1 MEADLKPLEFPAIQ
15 RMLERLTATP
25 YGADA
30 ARALEPA
37 PTLAVARSLQAA
49 VSVARQRLEAG
60 TLPEIG
66 MLPDV
71 RPALRQ
77 AANPG
82 AALSSQAMNN
92 LQTLMQEAARLARS
106 LADAPSIYPG
116 DLGDLLPP
124 EALVVRLREAL
135 HAGGTL
141 RDDASPVLAEAAA
154 ERVRLRAEVE
164 QVVRRRLESLVSDAA
179 SRRVQWHQERAVL
192 VLGAELAGDVKGVRR
207 GSALGGRDQ
216 IIEPIEAVPLN
227 NRLDTVNERIGNE
240 QQRLLRELTDRVR
253 EHGEVLQRMLGVLTW
268 LDLAFAAGRMS
279 QQMNAH
285 APQLHDA
292 PGVRLVEAYHPL
304 LLLQYA
310 EGSGPLPVPLSL
322 ELAQG
327 RPLLLITGPNT
338 GGKTVALKT
347 VGLLVTM
354 AWCGLHIPAEGD
366 CSVGA
371 FDRVMVDVGDH
382 QSLLHHLS
390 TFAGHVE
397 VLKRVLE
404 HAGGSSLILL
414 DELGTGTD
422 PDEGAALAMA
432 VLDELRSRG
441 VFGIVNTHL
450 APLKDY
456 AARHS
461 GILNASM
468 QFDAQRLAPTYRLVP
483 GEPGISFGLT
493 IAEKNGLPA
502 KLVARAREHLGE
514 LPSAR
519 ASAPAPPLDGRAG
532 EASSR
537 DGATPQ
543 PSAPGT
549 AP

>member
-15 RMLERLTATP
+15 RLLERLAATP

-37 PTLAVARSLQAA
+37 PDVTVARSLQAA
-49 VSVARQRLEAG
+49 VTTARQRLEAG
-60 TLPEIG
+60 MLPEIG
-66 MLPDV
+66 ALPDV

-77 AANPG
+77 ASNPG

-92 LQTLMQEAARLARS
+92 LQAIMQETARLARS
-106 LADAPSIYPG
+106 LADAPGIYPG
-116 DLGDLLPP
+116 SLDDLLPP
-124 EALVVRLREAL
+124 EALVERLGEAL
-135 HAGGTL
+135 HPGGTL
-141 RDDASPVLAEAAA
+141 RDDASPALAEASA
-154 ERVRLRAEVE
+154 ERGRLRGEVE
-164 QVVRRRLESLVSDAA
+164 QVVRKRLESLGSEVA

-192 VLGAELAGDVKGVRR
+192 VLNAELAGSVKGVRR

-227 NRLDTVNERIGNE
+227 NRLDTLNDRIGNE

-253 EHGEVLQRMLGVLTW
+253 EHGEELQRMLGVLTW
-268 LDLAFAAGRMS
+268 IDLAFAAGRMS

-285 APQLHDA
+285 APALLDETRMH
-292 PGVRLVEAYHPL
+292 LVDGYHPL

-310 EGSGPLPVPLSL
+310 EGNGPRPVPLSL
-322 ELAQG
+322 ELAPG

-404 HAGGSSLILL
+404 HAGGESLILL

-456 AARHS
+456 AGRHP

-468 QFDAQRLAPTYRLVP
+468 QFDSERLVPTYRLLP

-502 KLVARAREHLGE
+502 ALVARAREHLAE

-519 ASAPAPPLDGRAG
+519 ASR
-532 EASSR
+532 
-537 DGATPQ
+537 
-543 PSAPGT
+543 
-549 AP
+549 

>member
-37 PTLAVARSLQAA
+37 PNLSVARSLQAA
-49 VSVARQRLEAG
+49 VTVARQRLEAG
-60 TLPEIG
+60 SLPEIG
-66 MLPDV
+66 ALPDI

-77 AANPG
+77 ASNPG

-92 LQTLMQEAARLARS
+92 LQVLMQESARLARA
-106 LADAPSIYPG
+106 LTDTPAIYPG
-116 DLGDLLPP
+116 DLDDLQPP
-124 EALVVRLREAL
+124 QALVARLGEAL

-141 RDDASPVLAEAAA
+141 RDDASPALAEATA
-154 ERVRLRAEVE
+154 ERVQLRGEVE
-164 QVVRRRLESLVSDAA
+164 QVVRKRLDSLTSEPL

-192 VLGAELAGDVKGVRR
+192 VLSDALAAEVKGVRR
-207 GSALGGRDQ
+207 GSGLGGRDQ

-227 NRLDTVNERIGNE
+227 NRLDTVNERITRE
-240 QQRLLRELTDRVR
+240 QQRLLRELTDGVR
-253 EHGEVLQRMLGVLTW
+253 QHGEALQQMLGVLTW
-268 LDLAFAAGRMS
+268 IDLAFAAGRMS

-285 APQLHDA
+285 APELRDEA
-292 PGVRLVEAYHPL
+292 GVRLVEAYHPL

-310 EGSGPLPVPLSL
+310 DGNGPRPVPLSL
-322 ELAQG
+322 ELLPG

-366 CSVGA
+366 CSVGG

-404 HAGGSSLILL
+404 QATGASLILL

-432 VLDELRSRG
+432 VLDELRARG

-456 AARHS
+456 AARHE

-468 QFDAQRLAPTYRLVP
+468 QFDVERLVPTYRLVP

-493 IAEKNGLPA
+493 IAEKNGLSSA
-502 KLVARAREHLGE
+502 LVARAREHLAE

-519 ASAPAPPLDGRAG
+519 ANHQPRSVDP
-532 EASSR
+532 EAEPDDNR
-537 DGATPQ
+537 EIIPR
-543 PSAPGT
+543 
-549 AP
+549 

>member
-1 MEADLKPLEFPAIQ
+1 MDADLKVLEFPAIQ
-15 RMLERLTATP
+15 RLLERLTTTP

-30 ARALEPA
+30 ARSLEPA
-37 PTLAVARSLQAA
+37 PTLSVARSLQEA
-49 VSVARQRLEAG
+49 VTVARRQLEAG
-60 TLPEIG
+60 ALPEIG
-66 MLPDV
+66 ALPDV

-77 AANPG
+77 ASNPG

-92 LQTLMQEAARLARS
+92 LQSTMREGARLAEA
-106 LADAPSIYPG
+106 LADTPSIYPRE
-116 DLGDLLPP
+116 LSELHPPAALL
-124 EALVVRLREAL
+124 EQLDAAL
-135 HAGGTL
+135 HPGGTL
-141 RDDASPVLAEAAA
+141 RDDASPALAEAAT
-154 ERVRLRAEVE
+154 ERLRLRGDVE
-164 QVVRRRLESLVSDAA
+164 QVVRRRLETVPPEGG
-179 SRRVQWHQERAVL
+179 SRRVQWHQERAVM
-192 VLGAELAGDVKGVRR
+192 VLRAEVAGEVKGVRR

-227 NRLDTVNERIGNE
+227 NRLDTVNERINSE
-240 QQRLLRELTDRVR
+240 QQRLLRALTDAVR
-253 EHGEVLQRMLGVLTW
+253 AHGPALERLLGALTW
-268 LDLAFAAGRMS
+268 IDLAFAAGRMS

-285 APQLHDA
+285 APALQEA
-292 PGVRLVEAYHPL
+292 PGVTLVEAYHPL

-310 EGSGPLPVPLSL
+310 QDNGPRPVPLSL
-322 ELAQG
+322 DLAPE

-347 VGLLVTM
+347 LGLLVTM

-366 CSVGA
+366 CVIGG

-404 HAGGSSLILL
+404 HATGHSLILL

-432 VLDELRSRG
+432 MLDELRARG
-441 VFGIVNTHL
+441 ACGIVNTHL

-456 AARHS
+456 AARHP

-468 QFDAQRLAPTYRLVP
+468 QFDAERLVPTYRLLP
-483 GEPGISFGLT
+483 GEPGVSFGLT

-502 KLVARAREHLGE
+502 TLVARAREHLAA
-514 LPSAR
+514 LPSMQAR
-519 ASAPAPPLDGRAG
+519 G
-532 EASSR
+532 
-537 DGATPQ
+537 
-543 PSAPGT
+543 
-549 AP
+549 

>member
-1 MEADLKPLEFPAIQ
+1 MEADLKPLEFPAVQ

-49 VSVARQRLEAG
+49 VTVARQRLEAG
-60 TLPEIG
+60 TLPEISA
-66 MLPDV
+66 LPDV

-77 AANPG
+77 ATNPG
-82 AALSSQAMNN
+82 AALSSQALNN
-92 LQTLMQEAARLARS
+92 LQAVMHEATRLARA
-106 LADAPSIYPG
+106 LADTPAIYPG
-116 DLGDLLPP
+116 DLDDLLPP
-124 EALVVRLREAL
+124 EALVARLRDAL

-141 RDDASPVLAEAAA
+141 RDDASPALAEAAA
-154 ERVRLRAEVE
+154 ERLRLRTEVE
-164 QVVRRRLESLVSDAA
+164 KVVRSRLESLISGAA

-192 VLGAELAGDVKGVRR
+192 VLGAELAAEVKGVRR

-227 NRLDTVNERIGNE
+227 NRLDTVNERMGSE

-253 EHGEVLQRMLGVLTW
+253 EHGETLQQMLGVLTW
-268 LDLAFAAGRMS
+268 IDLAFAAGRLS

-285 APQLHDA
+285 SPELHDR
-292 PGVRLVEAYHPL
+292 PGVSLIEAYHPL

-310 EGSGPLPVPLSL
+310 EGSGPQPVPLSL
-322 ELAQG
+322 ELAEG

-354 AWCGLHIPAEGD
+354 AWCGLHVPAEGD

-404 HAGGSSLILL
+404 SAGGRSLILL

-441 VFGIVNTHL
+441 VYGIVNTHL
-450 APLKDY
+450 TPLKDY
-456 AARHS
+456 ASRHP

-468 QFDAQRLAPTYRLVP
+468 QFDAERLAPTYRLVP
-483 GEPGISFGLT
+483 GEPGVSFGLT

-502 KLVARAREHLGE
+502 ALVARAREHLAG
-514 LPSAR
+514 LPTAR
-519 ASAPAPPLDGRAG
+519 ANTPTPP
-532 EASSR
+532 S
-537 DGATPQ
+537 
-543 PSAPGT
+543 
-549 AP
+549 

>member
-15 RMLERLTATP
+15 RLLERLTATP

-37 PTLAVARSLQAA
+37 PTLEVARALQDA
-49 VSVARQRLEAG
+49 VTVARRRLEAG
-60 TLPEIG
+60 TLPTLG
-66 MLPDV
+66 ALPDL

-77 AANPG
+77 ASNPG

-92 LQTLMQEAARLARS
+92 LQLIMREGARLAEA
-106 LADAPSIYPG
+106 LADTPTIYPQDIA
-116 DLGDLLPP
+116 DLRPPMALL
-124 EALVVRLREAL
+124 ERLDEAL
-135 HAGGTL
+135 HPGGTL
-141 RDDASPVLAEAAA
+141 RDGASPALAAA
-154 ERVRLRAEVE
+154 ASERARLRGEVE
-164 QVVRRRLESLVSDAA
+164 QVVRRRLEALRPEGG
-179 SRRVQWHQERAVL
+179 SRRVQWHQERAVM
-192 VLGAELAGDVKGVRR
+192 VLRAEAAGEVKGVRR

-216 IIEPIEAVPLN
+216 IVEPMEAVPLN
-227 NRLDTVNERIGNE
+227 NRLDTVNERMGSE

-253 EHGEVLQRMLGVLTW
+253 EHGETLQQMLGVLTW
-268 LDLAFAAGRMS
+268 IDLAFAAGRLS

-285 APQLHDA
+285 SPELHDQ
-292 PGVRLVEAYHPL
+292 PGVNLIEAYHPL

-310 EGSGPLPVPLSL
+310 EGSGPRPVPLSL
-322 ELAQG
+322 ELAEG

-404 HAGGSSLILL
+404 SAGGRSLILL

-441 VFGIVNTHL
+441 VYGIVNTHL
-450 APLKDY
+450 TPLKDY
-456 AARHS
+456 ASRHP

-468 QFDAQRLAPTYRLVP
+468 QFDAERLAPTYRLVP
-483 GEPGISFGLT
+483 GQPGVSFGLT

-502 KLVARAREHLGE
+502 ALVARAREHLAG
-514 LPSAR
+514 LPTAR
-519 ASAPAPPLDGRAG
+519 ANTPTPP
-532 EASSR
+532 S
-537 DGATPQ
+537 
-543 PSAPGT
+543 
-549 AP
+549 

>member
-15 RMLERLTATP
+15 RLLERLTATP

-37 PTLAVARSLQAA
+37 PTLEVARALQEA
-49 VSVARQRLEAG
+49 VTVARRRLEAG
-60 TLPEIG
+60 TLPAFG
-66 MLPDV
+66 ALPDV

-77 AANPG
+77 ASNPG

-92 LQTLMQEAARLARS
+92 LQLIMREGARLAEA
-106 LADAPSIYPG
+106 LADTLTIYPQDIA
-116 DLGDLLPP
+116 DLRPPTVLL
-124 EALVVRLREAL
+124 ERLDEAL
-135 HAGGTL
+135 HPGGTL
-141 RDDASPVLAEAAA
+141 RDEASPALAEAAS
-154 ERVRLRAEVE
+154 ERARLRGEVE
-164 QVVRRRLESLVSDAA
+164 QVVRRRLEALRPEGG
-179 SRRVQWHQERAVL
+179 SRRVQWHQERAVM
-192 VLGAELAGDVKGVRR
+192 VLRAEAAGEVKGVRR

-227 NRLDTVNERIGNE
+227 NRLDTVNERINSE
-240 QQRLLRELTDRVR
+240 QQRLLRELTDAVR
-253 EHGEVLQRMLGVLTW
+253 EHGPLLERLLGALTW
-268 LDLAFAAGRMS
+268 IDLAFAAGRMS

-285 APQLHDA
+285 APQLRDA
-292 PGVRLVEAYHPL
+292 PGVALVEAYHPL

-310 EGSGPLPVPLSL
+310 EGSGPRPVPLSL
-322 ELAQG
+322 DLSPD

-347 VGLLVTM
+347 LGLLVTM

-366 CSVGA
+366 CLIGG

-404 HAGGSSLILL
+404 HATGRSLILL

-432 VLDELRSRG
+432 MLDELRARG
-441 VFGIVNTHL
+441 VCGIVNTHL

-456 AARHS
+456 AARHP

-468 QFDAQRLAPTYRLVP
+468 QFDVERLVPTYRLLP

-502 KLVARAREHLGE
+502 TLVAKAREHLAA

-519 ASAPAPPLDGRAG
+519 THAGAASGRDPLCQK
-532 EASSR
+532 
-537 DGATPQ
+537 P
-543 PSAPGT
+543 
-549 AP
+549 

>member
-15 RMLERLTATP
+15 RMLERLTVTP

-49 VSVARQRLEAG
+49 VTVARERLEAG
-60 TLPEIG
+60 ALPEIG
-66 MLPDV
+66 ALPDV

-92 LQTLMQEAARLARS
+92 LQAIMQEAARLARS
-106 LADAPSIYPG
+106 LVDVPAIYPG
-116 DLGDLLPP
+116 DLDDLLPP
-124 EALVVRLREAL
+124 ETLVTRLREAM

-141 RDDASPVLAEAAA
+141 RDDASPALAAAAA
-154 ERVRLRAEVE
+154 ERSRLRTEVE
-164 QVVRRRLESLVSDAA
+164 QVVRRRLESLVPDAA

-192 VLGAELAGDVKGVRR
+192 VLGAELAGEVRGVRR

-240 QQRLLRELTDRVR
+240 QQRLLRELTDQVR
-253 EHGEVLQRMLGVLTW
+253 EHGESLQRMLGVLTW
-268 LDLAFAAGRMS
+268 IDLAFAAGRMS

-285 APQLHDA
+285 APALHDE
-292 PGVRLVEAYHPL
+292 PGVSLAEAYHPL

-310 EGSGPLPVPLSL
+310 DGSGPRPVPLSL
-322 ELAQG
+322 ELAAG
-327 RPLLLITGPNT
+327 RQLLLITGPNT

-366 CSVGA
+366 CRVGA

-404 HAGGSSLILL
+404 HAGSSSLILL

-441 VFGIVNTHL
+441 VYGIVNTHL

-456 AARHS
+456 AARYP

-468 QFDAQRLAPTYRLVP
+468 QFDAERLVPTYRLVP

-502 KLVARAREHLGE
+502 ALVARAREHLAE

-519 ASAPAPPLDGRAG
+519 ASSPAPV
-532 EASSR
+532 
-537 DGATPQ
+537 
-543 PSAPGT
+543 
-549 AP
+549 

>member
-37 PTLAVARSLQAA
+37 PNLSVARSLQAA
-49 VSVARQRLEAG
+49 VTVARQRLEAG
-60 TLPEIG
+60 SLPEIG
-66 MLPDV
+66 ALPDI

-77 AANPG
+77 ASNPG

-92 LQTLMQEAARLARS
+92 LQVLMQESARLARA
-106 LADAPSIYPG
+106 LTDTPAIYPG
-116 DLGDLLPP
+116 DLDDLQPP
-124 EALVVRLREAL
+124 QALVARLGEAL

-141 RDDASPVLAEAAA
+141 RDDASPALAEATA
-154 ERVRLRAEVE
+154 ERVQLRGKVE
-164 QVVRRRLESLVSDAA
+164 QVVRKRLDSLTSEPL

-192 VLGAELAGDVKGVRR
+192 VLSDALAAEVKGVRR
-207 GSALGGRDQ
+207 GSGLGGRDQ

-227 NRLDTVNERIGNE
+227 NRLDTVNERITRE
-240 QQRLLRELTDRVR
+240 QQRLLRELTDGVR
-253 EHGEVLQRMLGVLTW
+253 EHGEALQQMLGVLTW
-268 LDLAFAAGRMS
+268 IDLAFAAGRMS

-285 APQLHDA
+285 APELRDEA
-292 PGVRLVEAYHPL
+292 GVRLVEAYHPL

-310 EGSGPLPVPLSL
+310 DGNGPRPVPLSL
-322 ELAQG
+322 ELLPG

-404 HAGGSSLILL
+404 QATGASLILL

-432 VLDELRSRG
+432 VLDELRARG

-456 AARHS
+456 AARHE

-468 QFDAQRLAPTYRLVP
+468 QFDIERLVPTYRLVP

-493 IAEKNGLPA
+493 IAEKNGLSSA
-502 KLVARAREHLGE
+502 LVARAREHLAE

-519 ASAPAPPLDGRAG
+519 AQHRPRSMDPEAG
-532 EASSR
+532 PDENR
-537 DGATPQ
+537 EIIPK
-543 PSAPGT
+543 
-549 AP
+549 

>member
-1 MEADLKPLEFPAIQ
+1 
-15 RMLERLTATP
+15 
-25 YGADA
+25 
-30 ARALEPA
+30 
-37 PTLAVARSLQAA
+37 
-49 VSVARQRLEAG
+49 
-60 TLPEIG
+60 
-66 MLPDV
+66 
-71 RPALRQ
+71 
-77 AANPG
+77 
-82 AALSSQAMNN
+82 
-92 LQTLMQEAARLARS
+92 
-106 LADAPSIYPG
+106 
-116 DLGDLLPP
+116 
-124 EALVVRLREAL
+124 
-135 HAGGTL
+135 
-141 RDDASPVLAEAAA
+141 
-154 ERVRLRAEVE
+154 
-164 QVVRRRLESLVSDAA
+164 
-179 SRRVQWHQERAVL
+179 
-192 VLGAELAGDVKGVRR
+192 
-207 GSALGGRDQ
+207 
-216 IIEPIEAVPLN
+216 
-227 NRLDTVNERIGNE
+227 
-240 QQRLLRELTDRVR
+240 LTDRVR
-253 EHGEVLQRMLGVLTW
+253 EHGEELQRMLGVLTW
-268 LDLAFAAGRMS
+268 IDLAFAAGRMS

-285 APQLHDA
+285 APALLDETRMH
-292 PGVRLVEAYHPL
+292 LVDGYHPL

-310 EGSGPLPVPLSL
+310 EGNGPRPVPLSL
-322 ELAQG
+322 ELAPG

-404 HAGGSSLILL
+404 HAGGESLILL

-456 AARHS
+456 AGRHP

-468 QFDAQRLAPTYRLVP
+468 QFDSERLVPTYRLLP

-502 KLVARAREHLGE
+502 ALVARAREHLAE

-519 ASAPAPPLDGRAG
+519 ASR
-532 EASSR
+532 
-537 DGATPQ
+537 
-543 PSAPGT
+543 
-549 AP
+549 